1 MQLKGAINMGHIVLL
16 GDSIFDN
23 ESYVK
28 RDEDVT
34 AHLRKII
41 QKDFKVTLC
50 AIDGAMIDGISRQ
63 VERIP
68 EDASDLFLSIGG
80 NDVLQYKNILTNN
93 TLTALEFLTNFADVL
108 DKFKDRYKKMVTSL
122 LKFDLPLRVCT
133 IYNGNL
139 EQDLVKPARVTVAL
153 FNDIIY
159 QIAGEYNL
167 PVIELRYI
175 CTESSDYANPI
186 EPSSFGGRKI
196 AQAINNIVK
205 NIEF

>member
-23 ESYVK
+23 ESYVN

-50 AIDGAMIDGISRQ
+50 AVDGAMIDGISRQ